1 MDVEGVGG
9 DGHPLDELVRVVVK
23 DVTILE
29 GARFGLVTVAGDV
42 VRLAVIMPDESPLH
56 SAGETCT
63 TATTEVGLLDL
74 INNLFGLHPE
84 SFLELGVATVLYVA
98 INVGGVT
105 LGPGILED
113 NAALLGMRRK

>member
-1 MDVEGVGG
+1 MGVVMQNI
-9 DGHPLDELVRVVVK
+9 P
-23 DVTILE
+23 ILE
-29 GARFGLVTVAGDV
+29 GAGLGLVTVAGDV

-98 INVGGVT
+98 INVGSVT